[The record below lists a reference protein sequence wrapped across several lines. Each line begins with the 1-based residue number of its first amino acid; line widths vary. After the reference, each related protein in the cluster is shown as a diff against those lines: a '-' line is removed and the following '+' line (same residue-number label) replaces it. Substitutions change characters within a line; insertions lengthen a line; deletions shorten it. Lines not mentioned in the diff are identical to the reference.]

1 MQALLYMMGK
11 AYSPSLNIRGK
22 VIKMTKRT
30 EATICILAVLF
41 VLSTIPLDLHIA
53 LGLGFIFV
61 IAIVIYKLSQVEM
74 KKHDK
79 VF

>member
-1 MQALLYMMGK
+1 MQVLPCIVGK
-11 AYSPSLNIRGK
+11 AHAPFLVYSGR
-22 VIKMTKRT
+22 VIKMTKKT

-53 LGLGFIFV
+53 LGLGFIFI
-61 IAIVIYKLSQVEM
+61 IAIAIYKLSQVEM